1 MEWDLNRTSKD
12 KFRWMAR
19 DEKGSDDG
27 LLTKLKLGTGE
38 LVYLLCKTVFFSL
51 KYE

>member
-1 MEWDLNRTSKD
+1 MEWNLNPTSKD
-12 KFRWMAR
+12 KFRWVAL

-38 LVYLLCKTVFFSL
+38 LVYLLCQTFF
-51 KYE
+51 